1 MSPPGRPRG
10 DTFERQ
16 QEESPPSGC
25 PLMEKNAEEARRAL
39 VLRLKRVEGQLRGIQ
54 NMIESGT
61 DCEDIALQM
70 SASRKALDKAFFEM
84 VACAIEHP
92 QFSAA
97 KGEKTTQRVQRMAR
111 TLAKFA

>member
-1 MSPPGRPRG
+1 MS
-10 DTFERQ
+10 E
-16 QEESPPSGC
+16 C
-25 PLMEKNAEEARRAL
+25 ALMEKDAAQARRGL

-54 NMIESGT
+54 NMIDSGA

-70 SASRKALDKAFFEM
+70 SAARKALDKAFFEM

-97 KGEKTTQRVQRMAR
+97 KGEKTNQRVQRMAR